1 MPNVCTALIFSEGEQ
16 GETLNVIAIPCL
28 FLLKD
33 PRRGGSYQQ
42 PCFSMVCP
50 KLFQNAQT
58 QECQIFWRNK
68 TVFTPSCYFQPN
80 RDPQDCAIYQQFRVL
95 RGNVVPHDWGGGG
108 GGGGYRNKEGCA
120 PLRAAGQSRPC
131 VQPFEEAADVQPPTA
146 LPLMCSPP
154 AGARSWPLPSLQH
167 DQK

>member
-16 GETLNVIAIPCL
+16 GETLNAIAIPCL
-28 FLLKD
+28 LLLKD

-95 RGNVVPHDWGGGG
+95 RGNVVPHD
-108 GGGGYRNKEGCA
+108 GGYRNKEGCA
-120 PLRAAGQSRPC
+120 PLRAAGQPRPS
-131 VQPFEEAADVQPPTA
+131 VQPLRRQQT
-146 LPLMCSPP
+146 CSLQP
-154 AGARSWPLPSLQH
+154 AGV
-167 DQK
+167 

>member
-50 KLFQNAQT
+50 KLFQNTQT

-95 RGNVVPHDWGGGG
+95 RGNVVPHD
-108 GGGGYRNKEGCA
+108 GGGYRNKEGCA
-120 PLRAAGQSRPC
+120 PLRAAGQPRPS
-131 VQPFEEAADVQPPTA
+131 VQPFEEAADVQPPTGWCVA
-146 LPLMCSPP
+146 FSRQSP
-154 AGARSWPLPSLQH
+154 RR
-167 DQK
+167 

>member
-16 GETLNVIAIPCL
+16 GETLNAIAIPCL
-28 FLLKD
+28 LLLKD
-33 PRRGGSYQQ
+33 PRRGVLINSLASLWSALNSSRVHRHKNVKSFGGTKLCS
-42 PCFSMVCP
+42 PPPVIFSP
-50 KLFQNAQT
+50 IGT
-58 QECQIFWRNK
+58 PK
-68 TVFTPSCYFQPN
+68 TVLYTNSFEFSGEMSSHM
-80 RDPQDCAIYQQFRVL
+80 I
-95 RGNVVPHDWGGGG
+95 
-108 GGGGYRNKEGCA
+108 GGYKNKEGCA

-131 VQPFEEAADVQPPTA
+131 VQPFEEAADVQPPAA